1 MCHGGIAPARART
14 YSRGRHTDDAPRH
27 IWHTKHHA
35 LGFYGEHIPLSG
47 HTDWHWRVQV
57 QRPVHGRTL
66 RTGRLRALLSSPP
79 RSPTWPHEANTA
91 QFTSTNFEQPP
102 TFTAMRILSHQCN
115 SMRIFHSKNAS
126 ACIFL
131 EQFWRIKE

>member
-14 YSRGRHTDDAPRH
+14 CSRGRHTDDAPRH
-27 IWHTKHHA
+27 IWHTKHYA

-47 HTDWHWRVQV
+47 HTDWHWRIQV

-79 RSPTWPHEANTA
+79 RSLANL
-91 QFTSTNFEQPP
+91 TS
-102 TFTAMRILSHQCN
+102 
-115 SMRIFHSKNAS
+115 
-126 ACIFL
+126 
-131 EQFWRIKE
+131 